1 MGRMDPLNR
10 RSFIKAAAATA
21 LAAPALGHAAQ
32 PEPDAA
38 TKPQAR
44 PAPGGSPVLR
54 IGLIG
59 CGGRG
64 RGAAVQ
70 ALRADPNTQLVAMGD
85 LFQDRLDASLTNIAK
100 ELGEPFKDRIKV
112 TPETKFLGFDA
123 YQKVIASGVDV
134 VLLTTHPY
142 ARPIHLAA
150 AIKADKHVF
159 AEKPLAVD
167 ATGLR
172 SVLASA
178 AEAKQKNLALQ
189 VGFCWRYAQAEAETF
204 RRINAGEIGEVMAV
218 HSNYHTSTLSKFKR
232 QEGWSDMEFQIRN
245 WWHFTWV
252 SGDHLVEQAV
262 HSVDRLKWAMGDK
275 LPLRCTALGGRA
287 ARTGPE
293 SGNAYDHF
301 TVIYEFEGG
310 KRGVLTCRQIDQC
323 SDDNSDYI
331 FATKGQAHVN
341 GFTNTHSLKDLA
353 GNETWKFTGQATD
366 MYQNEHDQLFAS
378 IRRGAPINDGE
389 RACHSTLMAIMGR
402 MAAYTGQTVTWK
414 QAMESKEDLLPKT
427 WELGPLATPEVAVPG
442 KTKLV

>member
-1 MGRMDPLNR
+1 MHNSLDR

-21 LAAPALGHAAQ
+21 LAAPAFAAQ
-32 PEPDAA
+32 QEK
-38 TKPQAR
+38 T
-44 PAPGGSPVLR
+44 PGGSPVLR

-64 RGAAVQ
+64 TGAAVQ
-70 ALRADPNTQLVAMGD
+70 ALRADPNTHLVAMGD
-85 LFQDRLDASLTNIAK
+85 LFTDRLESSLTNITN
-100 ELGEPFKDRIKV
+100 ELGSPFKDRIKV
-112 TPETKFLGFDA
+112 TPDTKFLGFDA

-134 VLLTTHPY
+134 VLLTSHPY

-167 ATGLR
+167 AAGLR

-178 AEAKQKNLALQ
+178 AEAKQKNLAFQ

-218 HSNYHTSTLSKFKR
+218 HSNYHTSTLTKHPR
-232 QEGWSDMEFQIRN
+232 NPEWSDTEFQIRN

-301 TVIYEFEGG
+301 TVIYEYEGG
-310 KRGVLTCRQIDQC
+310 KRSILTCRQIDAC
-323 SDDNSDYI
+323 PNDNSDYI
-331 FATKGQAHVN
+331 YATKGQAHVN
-341 GFTNTHSLKDLA
+341 GFTKTHSIQDLA
-353 GNETWKFTGQATD
+353 GKETWKFTDKSTD

-378 IRRGAPINDGE
+378 IRKGQPINDGE
-389 RACHSTLMAIMGR
+389 RGCHSTLMAIMGR

-414 QAMESKEDLLPKT
+414 QAMESKENLLPEKL
-427 WELGPLATPEVAVPG
+427 ELGPMATPEVAVPG
-442 KTKLV
+442 KSKLV